1 MSTQPTPTAPNTSAE
16 GHHDRSE
23 PSVSSGPW
31 WRTAVVYQVYIRS
44 FADGDGDG
52 TGDIAGLRSRLG
64 YLRDLGVDAIWINP
78 WYASPLADGGYD
90 VADYCAIDDRFG
102 TVDEAEEFIADAH
115 DHGIRVILDLV
126 PNHTSSEHR
135 WFQQARVDP
144 TSPARQHYHFASGR
158 DGGPPN
164 NWQSVFGGPAWTQ
177 LDDGM
182 WYLHLFDSS
191 QPDLNWDNDEVRANF
206 LEVLRFWLD
215 RGADGFRVDVAHG
228 LIKHPD
234 LPDVDSDSPLIH
246 MIHPGEHPHWD
257 RDEIHEIVREW
268 RAVID
273 EYDDAILVAEAWVH
287 PDRLARYVRE
297 DEYHQSFNFSFLE
310 TPWDAMA
317 LRRVIDDSM
326 TALAR
331 VGASNTWVLSNH
343 DVVRH
348 ATRFGLVDPARWRAW
363 LRDPDPAAPDRTLG
377 QRRARAAVLL
387 LLSLPGSAYL
397 YQGEELGLDE
407 VWDLDES
414 VRDDPVWF
422 RSQRTD
428 RGRDGCRVPIP
439 WSTSGPSFGFSTAEA
454 WLPQP
459 ADFAQRAAEVQIGD
473 EASMLELYR
482 ETLALRRRHLGNDET
497 FEWLASAPSVLA
509 YRRSDLICV
518 INFGTE
524 ATEIPEGRI
533 VLASNAL
540 EHGRLPGATA
550 VWIEP

>member
-1 MSTQPTPTAPNTSAE
+1 MSTEPTPTASKTTAE
-16 GHHDRSE
+16 VHDGRAEHALS
-23 PSVSSGPW
+23 PGPW

-64 YLRDLGVDAIWINP
+64 YLRDLGIDAIWINP

-90 VADYCAIDDRFG
+90 VADYFAIDERFG
-102 TVDEAEEFIADAH
+102 TVDEAEQFIADAH

-135 WFQQARVDP
+135 WFQLARADP
-144 TSPARQHYHFASGR
+144 TSPARERYHFAPGR

-164 NWQSVFGGPAWTQ
+164 NWQSVFGGSAWTQ
-177 LDDGM
+177 LEDGM

-191 QPDLNWDNDEVRANF
+191 QPDLNWANDEVRANF

-246 MIHPGEHPHWD
+246 VIHPGEHPHWD

-268 RAVID
+268 REVID
-273 EYDDAILVAEAWVH
+273 EYDEAILVAEAWVH

-310 TPWDAMA
+310 TPWDAPA
-317 LRRVIDDSM
+317 LRRVIDESM
-326 TALAR
+326 MSLAR

-363 LRDPDPAAPDRTLG
+363 LRTPDPAAPDRALG

-407 VWDLDES
+407 VWDLDDS

-422 RSQRTD
+422 RSQHAD

-439 WSTSGPSFGFSTAEA
+439 WNTAGPSFGFSTGEA

-459 ADFAQRAAEVQIGD
+459 ADFAEQAAEVQIGD

-482 ETLALRRRHLGNDET
+482 ETLALRRRHLGDDET
-497 FEWLASAPSVLA
+497 FEWLPSAPSVLA

-524 ATEIPEGRI
+524 ATDIPEGRI
-533 VLASNAL
+533 VVASTAL
-540 EHGRLPGATA
+540 EHGRLPGTAA
-550 VWIEP
+550 VWIEA